1 MEFERFGEKK
11 ILNEFDPIT
20 LEQMN
25 EVALMNRTDTK
36 FVVSRKTFN
45 EILPALKESYRSLE
59 IEGTRMSS
67 YSTQYFDTDKFDF
80 YLDHHNERSSRYKV
94 RIRQYV
100 ESNLFFLEVKR
111 KFKGRTDKKRIKVA
125 DFEKVLTSGSR
136 EYVEAV
142 IGKEYGL
149 ESKMWNSFDRITLV
163 NKVEKERLT
172 LDLNL
177 GFQDGD
183 KVVSLPHIVIAELKQ
198 ENVNRKSLFY
208 KLMKKN
214 LVRPNGFSKYCVGTA
229 KMNPDLKSNNFKSK
243 LLLIDKLKN

>member
-1 MEFERFGEKK
+1 MEFERYGEKK
-11 ILNEFDPIT
+11 LLDEFDPIT

-45 EILPALKESYRSLE
+45 EILPILKEGYRSLE
-59 IEGTRMSS
+59 IAGTRMSG
-67 YSTQYFDTDKFDF
+67 YSTQYFDTEKFDF
-80 YLDHHNERSSRYKV
+80 YLDHHNERSLRFKV
-94 RIRQYV
+94 RIRKYIG
-100 ESNLFFLEVKR
+100 SDLCFLEVKR
-111 KFKGRTDKKRIKVA
+111 KFKGRTDKKRIRVD
-125 DFEKVLTSGSR
+125 DFEKVLSSGSK
-136 EYVEAV
+136 EYIDAV

-183 KVVSLPHIVIAELKQ
+183 NVQSFPHIVIAELKQ
-198 ENVNRKSLFY
+198 EKVNRKSLFY
-208 KLMKKN
+208 ELMKKN

-229 KMNPDLKSNNFKSK
+229 KLNPGLKANNFKPK